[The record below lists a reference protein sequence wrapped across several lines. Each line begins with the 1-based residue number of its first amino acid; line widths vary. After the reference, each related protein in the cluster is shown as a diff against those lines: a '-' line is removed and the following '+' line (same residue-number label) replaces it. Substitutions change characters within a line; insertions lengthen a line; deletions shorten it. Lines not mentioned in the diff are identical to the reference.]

1 MRYIDAD
8 ALIKKMFPLGMG
20 DGMYVI
26 NAKAVKFAIDKTPT
40 ADVVPKIEYDAVVS
54 AVDNST
60 KEFLKLHDDY
70 QKQKVETDKW
80 KQLFYD
86 AKKVIG
92 ENAQRGLEVTLEEI
106 EKAKAEAARE
116 IFEEIEKIAKTVGF
130 PEALVNGFIK
140 NHVLDG
146 MYLEREDF
154 DNLKKKCTEEKS

>member
-8 ALIKKMFPLGMG
+8 DL
-20 DGMYVI
+20 
-26 NAKAVKFAIDKTPT
+26 KAVIRANDWSQPVVPDVVCYIIDLTPT
-40 ADVVPKIEYDAVVS
+40 SDVVPKSEYDAVVKS
-54 AVDNST
+54 VDNST

-130 PEALVNGFIK
+130 PEALVNGMIV
-140 NHVLDG
+140 NHILDG
-146 MYLEREDF
+146 LYIDSQDF
-154 DNLKKKCTEEKS
+154 AKLKKKYTEEKK